1 VRTAKS
7 TTAFVE
13 FTDVQSAM
21 LVHEMLQGAVL
32 TSSDRGGI
40 RVQYSKNP
48 YGKREPVGAGGMG
61 GLFGAGGPPSHGS
74 AEAVSTLLGPP
85 QIQVAPQLGNGHSHS
100 GLSPVPQ
107 E

>member
-21 LVHEMLQGAVL
+21 MVHEMLQGAVL

-48 YGKREPVGAGGMG
+48 YGKREPVGAASM
-61 GLFGAGGPPSHGS
+61 GLFGPGGPGSHGS

-85 QIQVAPQLGNGHSHS
+85 QIQVTSQLGNGHAHS